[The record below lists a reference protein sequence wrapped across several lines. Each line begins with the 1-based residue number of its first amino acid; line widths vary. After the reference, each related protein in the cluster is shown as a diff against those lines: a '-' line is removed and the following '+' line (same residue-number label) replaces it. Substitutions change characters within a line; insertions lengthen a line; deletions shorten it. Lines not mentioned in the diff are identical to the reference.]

1 MSKPMAVSLPVVLLI
16 LDWHPFDRIR
26 SWKTFQSAGVEKL
39 PFITLSVISSLLTIA
54 AQKAGSSLVP
64 LLFAPLSTRVLV
76 AVQSIIT
83 YLGKMLMPLNL
94 IPLYPYPRD
103 VSLFSFKY
111 VLSII
116 LVVGI
121 TAACVMFAKKQKAWL
136 SAWGYYVLTL
146 IPVLGIVQVG
156 NQAMADRYT
165 YLPSIG
171 PFLIAGLCA
180 AGIAQKAS
188 FFAKRSALGMA
199 APLAGALMVIGSLA
213 AGTVQQ
219 IGVWKSGFILW
230 DHVIAKGSESAT
242 AYNNRGLSLDEMG
255 QRDRA
260 ITDFE
265 KAIALDPAN
274 YFSYNNIGMIY
285 GKDGQYLR
293 SIEYFSKAIAINPQ
307 HADSYCNLGLSY
319 FYAGHHDR
327 ALENYTTAISLKG
340 DFDTAY
346 LNRGNLY
353 FITGDKKHALD
364 DYRMACSLGNGRACE
379 VFSALSRELQ
389 GR

>member
-1 MSKPMAVSLPVVLLI
+1 VLLI
-16 LDWHPFDRIR
+16 LDWYPFDRIR
-26 SWKTFQSAGVEKL
+26 SWKTFRSAGVEKL
-39 PFITLSVISSLLTIA
+39 SFITLSVISSLLTIA

-165 YLPSIG
+165 YLPSLG

-180 AGIAQKAS
+180 AGIAEQVRSGGRRGGMLMKAVMVPV
-188 FFAKRSALGMA
+188 AVLVV
-199 APLAGALMVIGSLA
+199 AGLSVLTIHQ
-213 AGTVQQ
+213 T
-219 IGVWKSGFILW
+219 GVWRNSLGLW
-230 DHVIAKGSESAT
+230 TYVIEKEPERLPL
-242 AYNNRGLSLDEMG
+242 AYNNRGMVFMQSG
-255 QRDRA
+255 QYDKA
-260 ITDFE
+260 IPDFD
-265 KAIALDPAN
+265 KAIALDP
-274 YFSYNNIGMIY
+274 
-285 GKDGQYLR
+285 QYA
-293 SIEYFSKAIAINPQ
+293 KA
-307 HADSYCNLGLSY
+307 YY
-319 FYAGHHDR
+319 
-327 ALENYTTAISLKG
+327 
-340 DFDTAY
+340 
-346 LNRGNLY
+346 NRGSA
-353 FITGDKKHALD
+353 FDKMGSLEKAMA
-364 DYRMACSLGNGRACE
+364 DYRTTITLDPLYYEAYYYLDQANKRSGR
-379 VFSALSRELQ
+379 LDK
-389 GR
+389 GGP